1 MATSVNA
8 SLASLDTLHSAASSL
23 DTKLQRSLQQQ
34 VRTPKGRKRIHLSLP
49 NTFVTADEVCC
60 EIRPQLIPEL

>member
-34 VRTPKGRKRIHLSLP
+34 VRIPKKTYDSAQTHTP
-49 NTFVTADEVCC
+49 
-60 EIRPQLIPEL
+60 